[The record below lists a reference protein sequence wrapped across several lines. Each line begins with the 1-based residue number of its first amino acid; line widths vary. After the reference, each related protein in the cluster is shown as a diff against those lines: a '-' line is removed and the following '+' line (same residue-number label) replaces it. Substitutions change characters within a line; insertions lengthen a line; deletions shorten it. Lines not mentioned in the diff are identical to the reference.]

1 VGGFWHVFQE
11 IQHGGQLDWGLLI
24 ALVLPLI
31 PVLLLLGLAAMLIE
45 LILRDGMMPH
55 FALDDASA
63 GEAWFQVWSRIKA
76 EKQQFFVYALL
87 RVALPI
93 IAAIGLFF
101 LLAIPGLILA
111 GSVAAIEWGIHSTFV
126 DATGASVVVGKLLEV
141 FFGLLAAG
149 FALLAAICLGGPI
162 STAIREYALI
172 FYGGRY
178 KELGDALYPTSDNAA

>member
-101 LLAIPGLILA
+101 LLAIPAIGAPFLVGFLLGATAAVVTIVIAVLYLIALA
-111 GSVAAIEWGIHSTFV
+111 VVNAALNGIFVAALYQYTQNKQACGPFTPQ
-126 DATGASVVVGKLLEV
+126 LLNS
-141 FFGLLAAG
+141 AWH
-149 FALLAAICLGGPI
+149 P
-162 STAIREYALI
+162 R
-172 FYGGRY
+172 
-178 KELGDALYPTSDNAA
+178 